1 MNEKK
6 SNMIS
11 LFGILTLTVGTV
23 LLGGMKTYAADR
35 NVSIEGHVFTL
46 DEKDTGFEINQQQ
59 AMKTTDDS
67 TYGNFFILGNLKDTG
82 KENGVPCFDA
92 RMSATTETGDEA
104 AVSFIYAYD
113 DKLLNADDETSWK
126 LVDDDSKKVGD
137 IDLEGKAKS
146 GAIIVQSSF
155 DKEHWIVNEIQTNIF
170 KDTPK
175 NQSAVLY
182 TTVPNQ
188 LVNGCYYRVT
198 VAYQTRKKSGTKQ
211 IKSFKIKTEYDYQE
225 HVEVYEFYIID
236 KAKNAQAAKPTDT
249 PKYNLDSEPVNAG
262 VDSEYAKTDAVTSD
276 DVIKGCEI
284 GQFYINGFSGN
295 AHFYKGDESEKENPI
310 FLKNVGDK
318 VTLWFDLKQK
328 DIEAL
333 NGNTHYKVHSDEKGA
348 DKYFHITPQN
358 FKRGALIIRFTDYQN
373 NARTNVYT
381 DYLASAATTTADT
394 KVQLFEEGDYEVALD
409 YEIEDSSPLVWKI
422 PKPANYSAYRIFFK
436 FSIRNSNCM
445 VYPMDLKTGSELR
458 VPYTENGFKLDLAR
472 SRYLDLSIRK
482 KVLSSNGLDLRESQI
497 SSDQAEFS
505 DEGLYVFTVRNKIT
519 EDTVSKVIYVG
530 SDNLLKAYAR
540 YGKDNDNGEYTIDEL
555 IRMRDEEYTFLD
567 DGRIEA
573 PEPEVQEELNQVE
586 DAIIANNAEK
596 ESSDGNATNIV
607 NEAMPEM
614 ASTDEDTSN
623 IRVASDRKN
632 SEVFSAASTKT
643 ADTSSTEILKETSVA
658 SKADDHKTEAE
669 TDKDTNTKGADQ
681 TSQKESHTSKAPFII
696 LVIIVAGAVCLFYF
710 KRQKKA

>member
-23 LLGGMKTYAADR
+23 LLSGVKTYAADR

-46 DEKDTGFEINQQQ
+46 DEKDKGFEINQQQ
-59 AMKTTDDS
+59 ATKTTDDN
-67 TYGNFFILGNLKDTG
+67 TYGNFFISGNLKDTG
-82 KENGVPCFDA
+82 KENGVPCFDV

-104 AVSFIYAYD
+104 AVPFIYAYD

-198 VAYQTRKKSGTKQ
+198 VAYQTRKKSGTRK
-211 IKSFKIKTEYDYQE
+211 IKSLKIKTDYDYRE

-236 KAKNAQAAKPTDT
+236 KAENAQAAKPTDM
-249 PKYNLDSEPVNAG
+249 PKYNLNSEPVNAG
-262 VDSEYAKTDAVTSD
+262 VDSEYAKIDAVSSED
-276 DVIKGCEI
+276 ILKGCEI

-318 VTLWFDLKQK
+318 VTLWFDLKQE

-409 YEIEDSSPLVWKI
+409 YEIEDSSPLAWKI

-530 SDNLLKAYAR
+530 NDNLLKAYAR

-596 ESSDGNATNIV
+596 ESSDGNATNVV
-607 NEAMPEM
+607 NESMPEN
-614 ASTDEDTSN
+614 ASIDEG
-623 IRVASDRKN
+623 ASDHKLDSGMGN
-632 SEVFSAASTKT
+632 SEGSSAASTKV
-643 ADTSSTEILKETSVA
+643 ADKSSTEIRVETSVA
-658 SKADDHKTEAE
+658 SNVADHKAEAE
-669 TDKDTNTKGADQ
+669 TDKNARDAVQ
-681 TSQKESHTSKAPFII
+681 ASQKESHTSKTPFII
-696 LVIIVAGAVCLFYF
+696 LVIIAAGVVCLFYF
-710 KRQKKA
+710 QKQKKA

>member
-1 MNEKK
+1 MNKKK
-6 SNMIS
+6 STTIS
-11 LFGILTLTVGTV
+11 LSGMLVLMVGAFLFGGA
-23 LLGGMKTYAADR
+23 KTYAADR
-35 NVSIEGHVFTL
+35 NVSIEGQVFTL
-46 DEKDTGFEINQQQ
+46 AEKDQGFMIDQQQ
-59 AMKTTDDS
+59 VAKTTDDN
-67 TYGNFFILGNLKDTG
+67 TYGNFFISGDLKDTG
-82 KENGVPCFDA
+82 EEKGVPCFDA
-92 RMSATTETGDEA
+92 RMSGTVGGDDEA
-104 AVSFIYAYD
+104 EVSFVYAYD
-113 DKLLNADDETSWK
+113 DELLNADDETSWK

-137 IDLEGKAKS
+137 IDLGGKAKL
-146 GAIIVQSSF
+146 GTIIVQSSF
-155 DKEHWIVNEIQTNIF
+155 DREHWMVNDVQTNVF

-211 IKSFKIKTEYDYQE
+211 IKSFKIKTEYDYRE

-236 KAKNAQAAKPTDT
+236 KAENAQAAKPTDT
-249 PKYNLDSEPVNAG
+249 PKYNLNSEPVNAG

-276 DVIKGCEI
+276 DIIKGCEI

-295 AHFYKGDESEKENPI
+295 AHFYKGDESKKENPI

-333 NGNTHYKVHSDEKGA
+333 NGNTHYKVYSDEKGA

-373 NARTNVYT
+373 NSRTNVYT

-394 KVQLFEEGDYEVALD
+394 KVCLFEEGDYEVALD
-409 YEIEDSSPLVWKI
+409 YEIEDSSPLAWKI
-422 PKPANYSAYRIFFK
+422 PKPATYSAYRIFFK

-458 VPYTENGFKLDLAR
+458 VPYTESGFKLDLAR

-505 DEGLYVFTVRNKIT
+505 DEGLYVFTVRNKVT
-519 EDTVSKVIYVG
+519 EDNVSKVIYVG

-555 IRMRDEEYTFLD
+555 IRMRDEGYTFLD

-573 PEPEVQEELNQVE
+573 PEPEVQEELDQVE
-586 DAIIANNAEK
+586 DAIIANSAEK
-596 ESSDGNATNIV
+596 KSSDGNATNVV
-607 NEAMPEM
+607 NESMPEK
-614 ASTDEDTSN
+614 ASTDEG
-623 IRVASDRKN
+623 ASKLKVDSGMGN
-632 SEVFSAASTKT
+632 SEVSPMASTKT
-643 ADTSSTEILKETSVA
+643 ADESSTEIRKEISVTSNV
-658 SKADDHKTEAE
+658 DDDKTEAE
-669 TDKDTNTKGADQ
+669 TDTDAKQVTRA
-681 TSQKESHTSKAPFII
+681 SQEEVHTSKAPFII
-696 LVIIVAGAVCLFYF
+696 LVIIVAGAACLFYF
-710 KRQKKA
+710 KKQKKA

>member
-1 MNEKK
+1 MNTKK
-6 SNMIS
+6 SKMIS
-11 LFGILTLTVGTV
+11 LSGMFILTAVAFLF
-23 LLGGMKTYAADR
+23 GGVRTYAADKK
-35 NVSIEGHVFTL
+35 VPIEGQVFTL
-46 DEKDTGFEINQQQ
+46 AGKNKGFVIDQQQ
-59 AMKTTDDS
+59 ATEATDDN
-67 TYGNFFILGNLKDTG
+67 TYGNFFISGDLKDTG
-82 KENGVPCFDA
+82 EGNGIPCFDA
-92 RMSATTETGDEA
+92 RMSAATDDEA
-104 AVSFIYAYD
+104 EVSFVYAYD

-126 LVDDDSKKVGD
+126 LVEDDSKKVGD
-137 IDLEGKAKS
+137 IDLGGKAKA
-146 GAIIVQSSF
+146 GTIIIQSSF
-155 DKEHWIVNEIQTNIF
+155 DKEHWMVNEVKTNIF

-175 NQSAVLY
+175 NQSAFLY

-211 IKSFKIKTEYDYQE
+211 IKSFKIKTEYDYRE

-236 KAKNAQAAKPTDT
+236 KAKNAQAAKPNDT

-295 AHFYKGDESEKENPI
+295 AHFYKGAESEKENPI

-381 DYLASAATTTADT
+381 DYLASAATTNADT

-409 YEIEDSSPLVWKI
+409 YEIEDSSPLAWKI

-505 DEGLYVFTVRNKIT
+505 DEGLYVFTVRNKVT

-540 YGKDNDNGEYTIDEL
+540 YGKDNDNGEYTIGEL
-555 IRMRDEEYTFLD
+555 IRMRDEGYTFLD

-573 PEPEVQEELNQVE
+573 PEPEVQEELDQVE

-596 ESSDGNATNIV
+596 ESSDGNATNVV
-607 NEAMPEM
+607 NESMPEK
-614 ASTDEDTSN
+614 ASIYEG
-623 IRVASDRKN
+623 ASDHKVDSGMGN
-632 SEVFSAASTKT
+632 SEGSSAASTKA
-643 ADTSSTEILKETSVA
+643 ADKSSTEIRVETSVA
-658 SKADDHKTEAE
+658 SNVADHKAEAE
-669 TDKDTNTKGADQ
+669 TDKNAKEAVQ
-681 TSQKESHTSKAPFII
+681 ASQKESHTSKAPFII
-696 LVIIVAGAVCLFYF
+696 LVIIAAGVVCLFYF
-710 KRQKKA
+710 QKQKKA

>member
-6 SNMIS
+6 SKIIR

-23 LLGGMKTYAADR
+23 LLGGVKTYAADR

-46 DEKDTGFEINQQQ
+46 DEKDKGFEINQQQ
-59 AMKTTDDS
+59 ATKTTDDN
-67 TYGNFFILGNLKDTG
+67 TYGNFFISGNLKDTG

-113 DKLLNADDETSWK
+113 DKLLNVDDETSWK

-295 AHFYKGDESEKENPI
+295 AHFYKGDESKKENPI

-409 YEIEDSSPLVWKI
+409 YEIEDSSPLAWKI
-422 PKPANYSAYRIFFK
+422 PKPANFSAYRIFFK

-445 VYPMDLKTGSELR
+445 VYPMDVKTGSELR

-505 DEGLYVFTVRNKIT
+505 DEGLYVFTVRNKVT

-540 YGKDNDNGEYTIDEL
+540 YGKDNDNGEYTIGEL
-555 IRMRDEEYTFLD
+555 IRMRDEGYTFLD

-573 PEPEVQEELNQVE
+573 PEPEVQEELDQVE

-596 ESSDGNATNIV
+596 ESSDGNTTNVV
-607 NEAMPEM
+607 NESMPVKTS
-614 ASTDEDTSN
+614 ADKGTSN
-623 IRVASDRKN
+623 RRVDSGMEN
-632 SEVFSAASTKT
+632 SAVSPTASTKA
-643 ADTSSTEILKETSVA
+643 ADESSTEIRKETSVT
-658 SKADDHKTEAE
+658 SNVDDDKTEAK
-669 TDKDTNTKGADQ
+669 TDTNAKEAAEE
-681 TSQKESHTSKAPFII
+681 SQKESHTSKAPFVI
-696 LVIIVAGAVCLFYF
+696 LVIIVACAVCMFYF
-710 KRQKKA
+710 KKQKKA

>member
-1 MNEKK
+1 MNKKK
-6 SNMIS
+6 SKLIS
-11 LFGILTLTVGTV
+11 LFGMLTLTAGAV
-23 LLGGMKTYAADR
+23 LFGGVKTYAADR
-35 NVSIEGHVFTL
+35 KVSIEGQVFTL
-46 DEKDTGFEINQQQ
+46 AERDKDFVINQQQ
-59 AMKTTDDS
+59 ATKTTDDN
-67 TYGNFFILGNLKDTG
+67 TYGSFFISGNLKDAG
-82 KENGVPCFDA
+82 KEKGVPCFDA
-92 RMSATTETGDEA
+92 RMFGTAVLDDEA
-104 AVSFIYAYD
+104 EVSFVYAYD

-126 LVDDDSKKVGD
+126 LVEDDSKKVGD
-137 IDLEGKAKS
+137 IDLGGKAKS

-155 DKEHWIVNEIQTNIF
+155 DRERWMVNEVKTNVF
-170 KDTPK
+170 KDTPN

-211 IKSFKIKTEYDYQE
+211 IKSFKIKTEYDYRE

-236 KAKNAQAAKPTDT
+236 KTENAQAAKPADT
-249 PKYNLDSEPVNAG
+249 PKYNLNSEPVNAG
-262 VDSEYAKTDAVTSD
+262 VDSEYAKTDAVISD
-276 DVIKGCEI
+276 DIIKGCEI

-295 AHFYKGDESEKENPI
+295 AHFYKGDESKKENPL

-328 DIEAL
+328 DIGAL
-333 NGNTHYKVHSDEKGA
+333 NGNTHYSVHSDEKGA

-373 NARTNVYT
+373 NATTNVYT

-409 YEIEDSSPLVWKI
+409 YEIEDSSPLAWKI
-422 PKPANYSAYRIFFK
+422 PKPASYSAYRIFFK

-505 DEGLYVFTVRNKIT
+505 DEGLYVFTVRNKVT

-555 IRMRDEEYTFLD
+555 IRMRDEGYTFLD

-573 PEPEVQEELNQVE
+573 PEQEVQEELDQVE

-596 ESSDGNATNIV
+596 ESSDGDVTNVV
-607 NEAMPEM
+607 NESMSEKT
-614 ASTDEDTSN
+614 STDGGTSN
-623 IRVASDRKN
+623 MKVDSGMEN
-632 SEVFSAASTKT
+632 SEVSPAASTKT
-643 ADTSSTEILKETSVA
+643 ADESSAEIRKESSVDSNVA
-658 SKADDHKTEAE
+658 DHKTEAE
-669 TDKDTNTKGADQ
+669 TDKDAKEAVQ
-681 TSQKESHTSKAPFII
+681 ASQKESHTSKAPFII
-696 LVIIVAGAVCLFYF
+696 MVIIAAGAVCLFYF
-710 KRQKKA
+710 QKQKKA

>member
-1 MNEKK
+1 MNKKK
-6 SNMIS
+6 SKMIS
-11 LFGILTLTVGTV
+11 LFGMLTLTAGAF
-23 LLGGMKTYAADR
+23 LFGGVKTYAADR
-35 NVSIEGHVFTL
+35 NVSIEGQVFTL
-46 DEKDTGFEINQQQ
+46 AEKDKGFMIDQQQ
-59 AMKTTDDS
+59 VAKTTDDN
-67 TYGNFFILGNLKDTG
+67 TYGNFFISGDLKDTG
-82 KENGVPCFDA
+82 EEKGIPCFDA
-92 RMSATTETGDEA
+92 RMFGTAGGDDEA
-104 AVSFIYAYD
+104 EVSFVYAYD
-113 DKLLNADDETSWK
+113 DELLNADDETRWK

-137 IDLEGKAKS
+137 IDLGGKAKS
-146 GAIIVQSSF
+146 GTIIVQSSF
-155 DKEHWIVNEIQTNIF
+155 DREHWMVNDVQTNVF

-211 IKSFKIKTEYDYQE
+211 IKSFKIKTEYDYRE

-236 KAKNAQAAKPTDT
+236 KAENAQAAKPTDT
-249 PKYNLDSEPVNAG
+249 PKYNLNSEPVNAG
-262 VDSEYAKTDAVTSD
+262 VDSEYAKTDAVISD
-276 DVIKGCEI
+276 DIIKGCEI

-295 AHFYKGDESEKENPI
+295 AHFYKGDESKKENPI

-373 NARTNVYT
+373 NSRTNVYT

-409 YEIEDSSPLVWKI
+409 YEIEDSSPLAWKI
-422 PKPANYSAYRIFFK
+422 PKPANFSAYRIFFK

-505 DEGLYVFTVRNKIT
+505 DEGLYVFTVRNKVT
-519 EDTVSKVIYVG
+519 EDNVSKVIYVG
-530 SDNLLKAYAR
+530 NDNLLKAYAR

-555 IRMRDEEYTFLD
+555 IRMQDEGYTFLD

-573 PEPEVQEELNQVE
+573 PEPEVQEELDQVE

-596 ESSDGNATNIV
+596 ESSDGNATNVV
-607 NEAMPEM
+607 NESMPEK
-614 ASTDEDTSN
+614 ASTDEDASN
-623 IRVASDRKN
+623 LKVDSGRGD
-632 SEVFSAASTKT
+632 SEVSSVVSTKA
-643 ADTSSTEILKETSVA
+643 ADKSSTEIRVETSAASNVA
-658 SKADDHKTEAE
+658 DHKTGAE
-669 TDKDTNTKGADQ
+669 TETDAKQVTQA
-681 TSQKESHTSKAPFII
+681 SQEEAHTSKAPFII
-696 LVIIVAGAVCLFYF
+696 LVIIVAGTACLFYF
-710 KRQKKA
+710 KKQKKA

>member
-1 MNEKK
+1 MNARESK
-6 SNMIS
+6 MIS
-11 LFGILTLTVGTV
+11 LSGILGLMISAF
-23 LLGGMKTYAADR
+23 LFGGMKTYAADR
-35 NVSIEGHVFTL
+35 KVPIDGQVFTL
-46 DEKDTGFEINQQQ
+46 TGKNKDFVIDQQQ
-59 AMKTTDDS
+59 ATEATDDN
-67 TYGNFFILGNLKDTG
+67 TYGNFFISGDLKDTG
-82 KENGVPCFDA
+82 EENGVPCFDA
-92 RMSATTETGDEA
+92 RKSIVPGTDDEA
-104 AVSFIYAYD
+104 EVSFVYAYD

-126 LVDDDSKKVGD
+126 LVEDASKKVGD
-137 IDLEGKAKS
+137 IELGGKAKA
-146 GAIIVQSSF
+146 GTIIVQSSF
-155 DKEHWIVNEIQTNIF
+155 DKEHWMVNEVKTDIF
-170 KDTPK
+170 KDAPK

-211 IKSFKIKTEYDYQE
+211 IKSLKIKTDYEYRE

-236 KAKNAQAAKPTDT
+236 KADNAQAAKPTDM
-249 PKYNLDSEPVNAG
+249 PKYNLNSEPVNAG
-262 VDSEYAKTDAVTSD
+262 VDSEYARTDAVTSD
-276 DVIKGCEI
+276 DIIKGCEI

-295 AHFYKGDESEKENPI
+295 AHFYKGDESKKENPI

-333 NGNTHYKVHSDEKGA
+333 NGNTQYSVHSDEKGA

-409 YEIEDSSPLVWKI
+409 YEIEDSSPLAWKI
-422 PKPANYSAYRIFFK
+422 PKPASYSAYRIFFK

-505 DEGLYVFTVRNKIT
+505 DEGLYIFTVRNKVT

-555 IRMRDEEYTFLD
+555 IRMQDEGYTFLD

-573 PEPEVQEELNQVE
+573 PEPEVQEELDQVE

-596 ESSDGNATNIV
+596 ESSDGNTTNVV
-607 NEAMPEM
+607 NESMPEKTS
-614 ASTDEDTSN
+614 ADEGTLNRKVD
-623 IRVASDRKN
+623 SDIEN
-632 SEVFSAASTKT
+632 SSVSPAASTKSADESSAEIRNET
-643 ADTSSTEILKETSVA
+643 AMA
-658 SKADDHKTEAE
+658 SPAADHKTEAK
-669 TDKDTNTKGADQ
+669 TDKDAKETAQ
-681 TSQKESHTSKAPFII
+681 VSQKESHTSIAPFVI
-696 LVIIVAGAVCLFYF
+696 LVIIAAGAACLYYF
-710 KRQKKA
+710 KKQKKS

>member
-1 MNEKK
+1 MNAKK
-6 SNMIS
+6 SKMIS
-11 LFGILTLTVGTV
+11 LSGILVLMVGAF
-23 LLGGMKTYAADR
+23 LFGGAKTYAADR
-35 NVSIEGHVFTL
+35 NVSIEGQVFTL
-46 DEKDTGFEINQQQ
+46 AEKDKGFVIDQQQ
-59 AMKTTDDS
+59 AAKTTDDN
-67 TYGNFFILGNLKDTG
+67 TYGNFFISGDLKDTG
-82 KENGVPCFDA
+82 EEKGVPCFDA
-92 RMSATTETGDEA
+92 RMSGTTGGDDEA
-104 AVSFIYAYD
+104 EVSFIYAYD
-113 DKLLNADDETSWK
+113 DELLNADDETSWK

-137 IDLEGKAKS
+137 IDLGGKAKS
-146 GAIIVQSSF
+146 GTIIVQSSF
-155 DKEHWIVNEIQTNIF
+155 DREHWMVNDVQTNGF
-170 KDTPK
+170 KDSPK

-211 IKSFKIKTEYDYQE
+211 IKSFKIKTEYDYRE

-236 KAKNAQAAKPTDT
+236 KAENAQASKPTDT
-249 PKYNLDSEPVNAG
+249 PKYNLNSEPVNAG

-276 DVIKGCEI
+276 DIIKGCEI

-295 AHFYKGDESEKENPI
+295 AHFYKGDESKKENPI

-333 NGNTHYKVHSDEKGA
+333 NGNTHYKVYSDEKGA

-373 NARTNVYT
+373 NSRTNVYT

-409 YEIEDSSPLVWKI
+409 YEIEDSSPLAWKI
-422 PKPANYSAYRIFFK
+422 PKPANFSAYRIFFK

-505 DEGLYVFTVRNKIT
+505 DEGLYVFTVRNKVT
-519 EDTVSKVIYVG
+519 EDNVFKVIYVG

-555 IRMRDEEYTFLD
+555 IRMQDEGYTFLD
-567 DGRIEA
+567 DGRIKA
-573 PEPEVQEELNQVE
+573 PELEVQEELDQVE
-586 DAIIANNAEK
+586 DSIIANNAEK
-596 ESSDGNATNIV
+596 ESSDGNATNVV
-607 NEAMPEM
+607 NESMPEKD
-614 ASTDEDTSN
+614 STDEG
-623 IRVASDRKN
+623 ASKLKVDSGMGN
-632 SEVFSAASTKT
+632 SEVSPTEFTKT
-643 ADTSSTEILKETSVA
+643 ADESSTEIRKETSVT
-658 SKADDHKTEAE
+658 SNVDDDKTEAE
-669 TDKDTNTKGADQ
+669 TDTDAKQVTQA
-681 TSQKESHTSKAPFII
+681 SQKEAHTSKALFII
-696 LVIIVAGAVCLFYF
+696 LVIIAAGAACMFYF
-710 KRQKKA
+710 KKQKKA

>member
-1 MNEKK
+1 MNAKK
-6 SNMIS
+6 SKMIS
-11 LFGILTLTVGTV
+11 LSGILVLMVGAF
-23 LLGGMKTYAADR
+23 LFGGAKTYAADR
-35 NVSIEGHVFTL
+35 NVSIEGQVFTL
-46 DEKDTGFEINQQQ
+46 AEKDKGFVIDQQQ
-59 AMKTTDDS
+59 AAKTTDDN
-67 TYGNFFILGNLKDTG
+67 TYGNFFISGDLKDTG
-82 KENGVPCFDA
+82 EEKGVPCFDA
-92 RMSATTETGDEA
+92 RMSGTTGGDDEA
-104 AVSFIYAYD
+104 EVSFIYAYD
-113 DKLLNADDETSWK
+113 DELLNADDETSWK

-137 IDLEGKAKS
+137 IDLGGKAKS
-146 GAIIVQSSF
+146 GTIIVQSSF
-155 DKEHWIVNEIQTNIF
+155 DREHWMVNDVQTNVF
-170 KDTPK
+170 KDSPK

-198 VAYQTRKKSGTKQ
+198 VAYQTRKKSDTKQ
-211 IKSFKIKTEYDYQE
+211 IKSFKIKTEYDYRE

-236 KAKNAQAAKPTDT
+236 KAENAQASKPTDT
-249 PKYNLDSEPVNAG
+249 PKYNLNSEPVNAG

-276 DVIKGCEI
+276 DIIKGCEI

-295 AHFYKGDESEKENPI
+295 AHFYKGDESKKENPI

-328 DIEAL
+328 GIEAL
-333 NGNTHYKVHSDEKGA
+333 NGNTHYKVYSDEKGA

-373 NARTNVYT
+373 NSRTNVYT

-409 YEIEDSSPLVWKI
+409 YEIEDSSPLAWKI
-422 PKPANYSAYRIFFK
+422 PKPANFSAYRIFFK

-505 DEGLYVFTVRNKIT
+505 DEGLYVFTVRNKVT
-519 EDTVSKVIYVG
+519 EDNVFKVIYVG

-555 IRMRDEEYTFLD
+555 IRMQDEGYTFLD
-567 DGRIEA
+567 DGRIKA
-573 PEPEVQEELNQVE
+573 PELEVQEELDQVE
-586 DAIIANNAEK
+586 DSIIANNAEK
-596 ESSDGNATNIV
+596 ESSDGNATNVV
-607 NEAMPEM
+607 NESMPEKD
-614 ASTDEDTSN
+614 STDEG
-623 IRVASDRKN
+623 ASKLKVDSGMGN
-632 SEVFSAASTKT
+632 SEVSPTAFTKT
-643 ADTSSTEILKETSVA
+643 ADESSTEIRKETSVT
-658 SKADDHKTEAE
+658 SNVDDDKTEAE
-669 TDKDTNTKGADQ
+669 TDTDAKQVTQA
-681 TSQKESHTSKAPFII
+681 SQKEAHTSKALFII
-696 LVIIVAGAVCLFYF
+696 LVIIAAGAACMFYF
-710 KRQKKA
+710 KKQKKA

>member
-23 LLGGMKTYAADR
+23 LLGGVKTYAADR

-46 DEKDTGFEINQQQ
+46 DEKDKGFEINQQQ
-59 AMKTTDDS
+59 ATKTTDDN
-67 TYGNFFILGNLKDTG
+67 TYGNFFISGNLKDTG
-82 KENGVPCFDA
+82 KENGVPCFDV

-198 VAYQTRKKSGTKQ
+198 VAYQTRKKSGTRK
-211 IKSFKIKTEYDYQE
+211 IKSLKIKTDYDYRE

-236 KAKNAQAAKPTDT
+236 KAENAQAAKPTDM
-249 PKYNLDSEPVNAG
+249 PKYNLNSEPVNAG
-262 VDSEYAKTDAVTSD
+262 VDSEYAKIDAVSSED
-276 DVIKGCEI
+276 ILKGCEI

-318 VTLWFDLKQK
+318 VTLWFDLKQE

-409 YEIEDSSPLVWKI
+409 YEIEDSSPLAWKI

-530 SDNLLKAYAR
+530 NDNLLKAYAR

-596 ESSDGNATNIV
+596 ESSDGNATNVV
-607 NEAMPEM
+607 NESMPEN
-614 ASTDEDTSN
+614 ASIDEG
-623 IRVASDRKN
+623 ASDHKLDSGMGN
-632 SEVFSAASTKT
+632 SEGSSAASTKV
-643 ADTSSTEILKETSVA
+643 ADKSSTEIRVETSVA
-658 SKADDHKTEAE
+658 SNVADHKAEAE
-669 TDKDTNTKGADQ
+669 TDKNARDAVQ
-681 TSQKESHTSKAPFII
+681 ASQKESHTSKAPFII
-696 LVIIVAGAVCLFYF
+696 LVIIAAGVVCLFYF
-710 KRQKKA
+710 QKQKKA

>member
-23 LLGGMKTYAADR
+23 LLGGVKTYAADR

-46 DEKDTGFEINQQQ
+46 DEKDKGFEINQQQ
-59 AMKTTDDS
+59 ATKTTDDN
-67 TYGNFFILGNLKDTG
+67 TYGNFFISGNLKDTG
-82 KENGVPCFDA
+82 KENGVPCFDV

-104 AVSFIYAYD
+104 AVPFIYAYD

-198 VAYQTRKKSGTKQ
+198 VAYQTRKKSGTRK
-211 IKSFKIKTEYDYQE
+211 IKSLKIKTDYDYRE

-236 KAKNAQAAKPTDT
+236 KAENAQAAKPTDM
-249 PKYNLDSEPVNAG
+249 PKYNLNSEPVNAG
-262 VDSEYAKTDAVTSD
+262 VDSEYAKIDAVSSED
-276 DVIKGCEI
+276 ILKGCEI

-318 VTLWFDLKQK
+318 VTLWFDLKQE

-409 YEIEDSSPLVWKI
+409 YEIEDSSPLAWKI

-530 SDNLLKAYAR
+530 NDNLLKAYAR

-596 ESSDGNATNIV
+596 ESSDGNATNVV
-607 NEAMPEM
+607 NESMPEN
-614 ASTDEDTSN
+614 ASIDEG
-623 IRVASDRKN
+623 ASDHKLDSGMGN
-632 SEVFSAASTKT
+632 SEGSSAASTKV
-643 ADTSSTEILKETSVA
+643 ADKSSTEIRVETSVA
-658 SKADDHKTEAE
+658 SNVADHKAEAE
-669 TDKDTNTKGADQ
+669 TDKNARDAVQ
-681 TSQKESHTSKAPFII
+681 ASQKESHTSKTPFII
-696 LVIIVAGAVCLFYF
+696 LVIIAAGVVCLFYF
-710 KRQKKA
+710 QKQKKA

>member
-23 LLGGMKTYAADR
+23 LLGGVKTYAADR

-46 DEKDTGFEINQQQ
+46 DEKDKGFEINQQQ
-59 AMKTTDDS
+59 ATKTTDDN
-67 TYGNFFILGNLKDTG
+67 TYGNFFISGNLKDTG
-82 KENGVPCFDA
+82 KENGVPCFDV

-104 AVSFIYAYD
+104 AVPFIYAYD

-198 VAYQTRKKSGTKQ
+198 VAYQTRKKSGTRK
-211 IKSFKIKTEYDYQE
+211 IKSLKIKTDYDYRE

-236 KAKNAQAAKPTDT
+236 KAENAQAAKPTDM
-249 PKYNLDSEPVNAG
+249 PKYNLNSEPVNAG
-262 VDSEYAKTDAVTSD
+262 VDSEYAKIDAVSSED
-276 DVIKGCEI
+276 ILKGCEI

-318 VTLWFDLKQK
+318 VTLWFDLKQE

-409 YEIEDSSPLVWKI
+409 YEIEDSSPLAWKI

-530 SDNLLKAYAR
+530 NDNLLKAYAR

-596 ESSDGNATNIV
+596 ESSDGNATNVV
-607 NEAMPEM
+607 NESMPEN
-614 ASTDEDTSN
+614 ASIDEG
-623 IRVASDRKN
+623 ASDHKLDSGMGN
-632 SEVFSAASTKT
+632 SEGSSAASTKV
-643 ADTSSTEILKETSVA
+643 ADKSSTEIRVETSVA
-658 SKADDHKTEAE
+658 SNVADHKAEAE
-669 TDKDTNTKGADQ
+669 TDKNARDAVQ
-681 TSQKESHTSKAPFII
+681 ASQKESHTSKAPFII
-696 LVIIVAGAVCLFYF
+696 LVIIAAGVVCLFYF
-710 KRQKKA
+710 QKQKKA

>member
-1 MNEKK
+1 MNTKK
-6 SNMIS
+6 SKMIS
-11 LFGILTLTVGTV
+11 LSGIVG
-23 LLGGMKTYAADR
+23 LMISAFLFGGMKTYAADR
-35 NVSIEGHVFTL
+35 KVSIDGQAFTL
-46 DEKDTGFEINQQQ
+46 AEKDKGFVINQQQ
-59 AMKTTDDS
+59 ATKTTDDN
-67 TYGNFFILGNLKDTG
+67 TYGNFFISGDLKDTG
-82 KENGVPCFDA
+82 GEKGVPCFDA
-92 RMSATTETGDEA
+92 RMSGTTGGDDEA
-104 AVSFIYAYD
+104 EVSFIYAYD
-113 DKLLNADDETSWK
+113 DELLNADDETSWK

-137 IDLEGKAKS
+137 IELGGKAKS
-146 GAIIVQSSF
+146 GTIIVQSSF
-155 DKEHWIVNEIQTNIF
+155 DREHWMVNDVQTNVF

-198 VAYQTRKKSGTKQ
+198 IAYQTRKKTGTKQ
-211 IKSFKIKTEYDYQE
+211 IKSLKIKTEYDYRE
-225 HVEVYEFYIID
+225 YVEVYEFYIID
-236 KAKNAQAAKPTDT
+236 KAENAQAAKPTDT
-249 PKYNLDSEPVNAG
+249 PKYNLNSEPENAG

-276 DVIKGCEI
+276 DIIKGCEI

-295 AHFYKGDESEKENPI
+295 AHFYKGDESKKENPI

-333 NGNTHYKVHSDEKGA
+333 NGNTHYKIHSDEKGA

-373 NARTNVYT
+373 NSRTNVYT

-409 YEIEDSSPLVWKI
+409 YEIEDSSPLAWKI
-422 PKPANYSAYRIFFK
+422 PKPANFSAYRIFFK

-445 VYPMDLKTGSELR
+445 VYPIDLKTGSELR
-458 VPYTENGFKLDLAR
+458 VPYTKNGFKLDLAR

-505 DEGLYVFTVRNKIT
+505 DEGLYVFTVRNKVT

-540 YGKDNDNGEYTIDEL
+540 YGKDNDNGEYTIGEL
-555 IRMRDEEYTFLD
+555 IRMRDEGYTFLD

-573 PEPEVQEELNQVE
+573 PEPEVQEELDQVE

-596 ESSDGNATNIV
+596 ESSDGNATNVV
-607 NEAMPEM
+607 NESMPEK
-614 ASTDEDTSN
+614 ASTDEGVSN
-623 IRVASDRKN
+623 LKVN
-632 SEVFSAASTKT
+632 SGMENSGVSSAASTKA
-643 ADTSSTEILKETSVA
+643 ADESSTEIRKETSVT
-658 SKADDHKTEAE
+658 SNVDDDKTEAK
-669 TDKDTNTKGADQ
+669 TDTDAKEAAEA
-681 TSQKESHTSKAPFII
+681 SQKESHTSKAPFVI
-696 LVIIVAGAVCLFYF
+696 LVIIVAGAVCMFYF
-710 KRQKKA
+710 KKQKKA